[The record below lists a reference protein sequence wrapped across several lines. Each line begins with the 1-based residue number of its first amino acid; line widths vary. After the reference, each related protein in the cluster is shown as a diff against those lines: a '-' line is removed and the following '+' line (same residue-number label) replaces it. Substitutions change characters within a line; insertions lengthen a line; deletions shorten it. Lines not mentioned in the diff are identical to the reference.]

1 MALNIIITICV
12 LLLLAYLLEST
23 SSKTKIPSIIIL
35 IFLGFLLNHFTV
47 FLKIKMPNLE
57 ILLPVFGTLGLILI
71 VLESALELEINRS
84 KFTIILKSF
93 FIALLSI
100 ILTGTIIALIFML
113 KFNVSF
119 KTALINALPLSVIS
133 SSVAIPS
140 SKNLDSKN
148 KEFVTY
154 ESSLSDILGI
164 VIFNFLAV
172 NEDITFKSFS
182 FFIFDLILI
191 LAVSFISIFFLTF
204 VMNSIKTDV
213 KYTPIILLVILIY
226 TSAKFYHLPALI
238 FILLFGLFLKN
249 FHKIRPFAIVKTLN
263 FDIMNEEI
271 QKFKDIVTEATF
283 IIKALFFLTF
293 GYLMKVNEILN
304 FDILLW
310 IFAILL
316 AIFAIRLLLLKSF
329 SLQIKPLVFI
339 APRGLITVLLFVS
352 VPENLRLP
360 VLNNSLVI
368 QTVIFTCLILMIG
381 LLNVKENDKILNFSI
396 DKLYRRRDKEM

>member
-12 LLLLAYLLEST
+12 LLLLAYLFEST
-23 SSKTKIPSIIIL
+23 SSKTKIPSIMVL
-35 IFLGFLLNHFTV
+35 MFLGFLVNFFTV
-47 FLKIKMPNLE
+47 FFKIKLPNLE

-71 VLESALELEINRS
+71 VLESTLELEINRS
-84 KFTIILKSF
+84 KFSLIFKVF

-100 ILTGTIIALIFML
+100 ILTGTVIALIF
-113 KFNVSF
+113 KFIFNVSF

-140 SKNLDSKN
+140 SKNLDCNS

-164 VIFNFLAV
+164 VFFNFLII

-182 FFIFDLILI
+182 FFILDIILI
-191 LAVSFISIFFLTF
+191 VAVSFISFFFLAF

-213 KYTPIILLVILIY
+213 KYTPIILLVVLIY
-226 TSAKFYHLPALI
+226 ATAKFYHLPALI

-249 FHKIRPFAIVKTLN
+249 FHQIRLFAIVKTLN
-263 FDIMNEEI
+263 FNLMDEEI

-283 IIKALFFLTF
+283 IIKALFFLIF
-293 GYLMKVNEILN
+293 GYLIKIKEILN
-304 FDILLW
+304 NDILLW
-310 IFAILL
+310 TFAILL
-316 AIFAIRLLLLKSF
+316 TILGIRLLLLKS
-329 SLQIKPLVFI
+329 LNLKIKPLVFI
-339 APRGLITVLLFVS
+339 APRGLITVLLFIS
-352 VPENLRLP
+352 MPENLKLP
-360 VLNNSLVI
+360 ILNNSLII

-381 LLNVKENDKILNFSI
+381 LLNVNERDRVLNFFT
-396 DKLYRRRDKEM
+396 DKLYRRHDKEM